1 MHNRKSVHIKLNEC
15 PKEQRKKPEKS
26 CTLCY
31 ALNSR
36 LDLKMSNQTLSLT
49 QRTEMQN
56 RTLKKAVVLAF
67 LLRPASGHIPKVS
80 QLGPVS
86 RRYRL
91 TDKLKVSKL
100 ASRGPH
106 LAKGD
111 ARSRRS
117 PVLGHPAPSLAGT
130 KVATL
135 EIPHGPH
142 ETFGREVTG
151 RVPGGPQIDSAAH
164 DVPSLDVIL
173 VGRKVEVLGADR
185 ELGAQRPNSQ
195 TANENY
201 LNASPG
207 ESPEEQ
213 SSDNPFHEGSDQQPQ
228 QPTQMEPMI
237 VDVMPKPV
245 EPIEEQPEIS
255 NFNSFQDVDNIVRK
269 YTAIIEARSRELRSA
284 PGALFLEEDVADK
297 AQHPFSAAEFEQVFG
312 SRESAEEGSQGET
325 PECDCSMEKLPTP
338 LTVKS
343 LHSSNLMPPANS
355 HHASQHS
362 SVESVQKEVFM
373 EPEMVTLVA
382 SNNNRLSVLPTS
394 NAVVPKMQVAL
405 RDHKPPEPTESIIV
419 DPLRIWSYKGDQGSP
434 PKASDDDIRTFE
446 EPSGSNLDISWME
459 PARQEMVVTSLR
471 AVMQNRASK
480 RPKLERR
487 GQTAVDAPK
496 TFSFAKFTQL
506 QENYARP
513 SRRQPDLLELESA
526 RESVAVSP
534 RDSRPVYAETLED
547 LKRVEGE
554 LDESIRMD
562 QYVAAPILKAGTAKA
577 REQPSGGRQNRD
589 VFQIPSSTTHTP
601 SIVFNFKP
609 STGFSALQ
617 QGNDQLSAQLVDS
630 WTTPADLYSTTIFS
644 NLRTSTPEL
653 LEVASE
659 SVAPSEPSVF
669 AADEPSSS
677 PAIATAEPTSG
688 DEQRLL
694 DTVYTES
701 EVRTTVE
708 EHLTG
713 APEENANAGLEQ
725 QAEVD
730 EQNSLDA
737 SSTTIADALAIDE
750 ASTTQIQPIEVAPTV
765 ELPKEPEIPQAP
777 APPPPPAAAPDAK
790 IILNAAQAQ
799 AAAEKRK
806 NVKLSAVQPR
816 VSASRVAAKTDQPAR
831 LSANASPQPGNRGGL
846 AKTGTPVTPA
856 RKSIVVSTP
865 TRRGLKSPM
874 LAKAP
879 AAAPETPRQIVL
891 PQAKPAPVS
900 ESEKSSSS
908 SESDSDD
915 SDSDSESDADSSDA
929 ENTYRKPSKKRLKE
943 YVDTVGAKV
952 LTLFKSSLPAAVEIP
967 PEQGEELYKRV
978 HDPNRR
984 KATMTSEERL
994 RYPVLLETG
1003 EDISLTAKNSEKR
1016 EHEIIEMNRVI
1027 EEDEVPIPA
1036 NLRRRGFFLGQQGEY
1051 RLALADFNKSLEYDP
1066 FNSDALWYRHQLHL
1080 LFGDVQAALR
1090 DLDAITEANRQHLG
1104 AFQMKG
1110 RIYQELG
1117 AVKMA
1122 VVNYSQ
1128 VIKLKPYDADA
1139 YLQRASLFEQENE
1152 MVYANEDYKMVRQL
1166 DPTNIPA
1173 MRNLAI
1179 YSFERRLWT
1188 DSNDAFTRLIEL
1200 NPNDYDAYVYR
1211 SRANAH
1217 LGRYE
1222 DAFLDLS
1229 TAVKINPAHPAIF
1242 FHRASLLR
1250 ARNPFK
1256 AIEDYS
1262 VVLLLEDSNLSVEA
1276 YYQRALLYYTLQ
1288 QYENAASDLETVIRI
1303 APQRAQ
1309 AHLTLGIL
1317 YMRYFNDLNEA
1328 LKCFDRSIA
1337 IKPTQTFAYL
1347 CRGDLY
1353 QLIQKHLRTDE
1364 SALNSARVRKRVKT
1378 AGKYRDVDPV
1388 DLTGPAILEHY
1399 IDLGVKEYSRAIH
1412 IAPYN
1417 HVLYLYRGKLL
1428 LNLGRM
1434 KEATYDF
1441 QTAFELNSE
1450 IAQTFMQ
1457 RALVLSFQRK
1467 YAQII
1472 EEFNKKSRLE
1482 TIEDAQLFILVAKA
1496 RISCKDHEGA
1506 LKNLAEALKYNKRE
1520 PEVYLLRGVCYE
1532 KLRDWTN
1539 AIKEFT
1545 PCIHLN
1551 PAFSKAYFHRGLCK
1565 LHLQDDQGIVDLSK
1579 AIKLDPD
1586 YFEAYITRASY
1597 YQMQGDYQ
1605 LAIEDCTEA
1614 LRVEPT
1620 SIRAYLLRGA
1630 CNCKLLQFDIALAD
1644 FGQAIS
1650 IDRTSHYAF
1659 YNRAVTYQLMHDYE
1673 NAIKDY
1679 SIVMLLYNDSNAYRN
1694 RGLIYW
1700 RQGDTEN
1707 ALLDLIAARDAFPED
1722 SKLGALLG
1730 VCLQTLGRLDESI
1743 EQFTAAVK
1751 LNPLMREALIARG
1764 NVYAAKGDVVTARKD
1779 YLRVLHIDPQCTEA
1793 LVNMA
1798 YTLQGEGR
1806 RKKAY
1811 DLFTMALAV
1820 DPNCMAALEGRAVIQ
1835 FSRSN
1840 FFGALVDICKAL
1852 ALDHKNPEYLTNRG
1866 VVYQALGD
1874 NVSAMQS
1881 YKLAL
1886 KVDPN
1891 YAHAHLNEAN
1901 MYFSQRK
1908 WEEALTRYTKTLEL
1922 APSTVSAYLNR
1933 GIAKAMLNDLSGAL
1947 EDFNEAGR
1955 LNPSIP
1961 ETFYNRAHVLQ
1972 LLGRQQEAEED
1983 YTAILEL
1990 SPFDSL
1996 VYNKRGKVR
2005 GHRADLSG
2013 AMEDFAMA
2021 IAQDD
2026 LSHGESLPVAAR

>member
-1 MHNRKSVHIKLNEC
+1 
-15 PKEQRKKPEKS
+15 
-26 CTLCY
+26 
-31 ALNSR
+31 
-36 LDLKMSNQTLSLT
+36 
-49 QRTEMQN
+49 MQN
-56 RTLKKAVVLAF
+56 R
-67 LLRPASGHIPKVS
+67 
-80 QLGPVS
+80 
-86 RRYRL
+86 
-91 TDKLKVSKL
+91 
-100 ASRGPH
+100 
-106 LAKGD
+106 
-111 ARSRRS
+111 
-117 PVLGHPAPSLAGT
+117 
-130 KVATL
+130 ATL
-135 EIPHGPH
+135 EISHAPH

-151 RVPGGPQIDSAAH
+151 RVPAGPQKDSTSH

-173 VGRKVEVLGADR
+173 VGHKVEVLGSDR
-185 ELGAQRPNSQ
+185 EAGAQDPSSQ
-195 TANENY
+195 TAGGHY
-201 LNASPG
+201 LYGPSG
-207 ESPEEQ
+207 DSQHEQ
-213 SSDNPFHEGSDQQPQ
+213 FLDDPFHEDTDQQRE

-237 VDVMPKPV
+237 VDVVPKPV
-245 EPIEEQPEIS
+245 EAVEEHLEIS
-255 NFNSFQDVDNIVRK
+255 HFNSFQDVDDVVRK
-269 YTAIIEARSRELRSA
+269 YTAIIEARSKELRSA
-284 PGALFLEEDVADK
+284 PGGLVSEEDTFDEAR
-297 AQHPFSAAEFEQVFG
+297 HPFSAAEFDEVFD
-312 SRESAEEGSQGET
+312 SRESAE
-325 PECDCSMEKLPTP
+325 
-338 LTVKS
+338 
-343 LHSSNLMPPANS
+343 
-355 HHASQHS
+355 
-362 SVESVQKEVFM
+362 VESVQKEVFM
-373 EPEMVTLVA
+373 EPEMLTLVA
-382 SNNNRLSVLPTS
+382 SKNNRTAVLPAS
-394 NAVVPKMQVAL
+394 NSVVPKKQVTL
-405 RDHKPPEPTESIIV
+405 RDHKLLEPSESILM
-419 DPLRIWSYKGDQGSP
+419 DPLHISSYKAEQSP
-434 PKASDDDIRTFE
+434 LPKALDVDIRNFE
-446 EPSGSNLDISWME
+446 GNSASDLDISWME

-487 GQTAVDAPK
+487 RQTAVDAPK

-506 QENYARP
+506 QETYDRP
-513 SRRQPDLLELESA
+513 NRRQPDLLELEST

-562 QYVAAPILKAGTAKA
+562 QYVAAPILLTGRTMPIDRIPIAIGSVALGMSWTPAQPSLSSPLRSHGAGRSIPATAEKAGTAKA
-577 REQPSGGRQNRD
+577 REQPSGGNQHKD
-589 VFQIPSSTTHTP
+589 IFQIPSSSTHTP
-601 SIVFNFKP
+601 SILFSFKL
-609 STGFSALQ
+609 STGIASPL
-617 QGNDQLSAQLVDS
+617 QGNDQLLSAQLVDS

-644 NLRTSTPEL
+644 SLRTSTADP
-653 LEVASE
+653 LEVAPE
-659 SVAPSEPSVF
+659 STAPSETAILAV
-669 AADEPSSS
+669 DEPSSML
-677 PAIATAEPTSG
+677 PGVIVEVPGG
-688 DEQRLL
+688 DDQ
-694 DTVYTES
+694 
-701 EVRTTVE
+701 
-708 EHLTG
+708 H
-713 APEENANAGLEQ
+713 
-725 QAEVD
+725 
-730 EQNSLDA
+730 SLDA
-737 SSTTIADALAIDE
+737 VYMNSNAKATAVDNLAGAPQEDAVLPGPEQQIEVNEEPSLDVSSTSIADAVAIDE
-750 ASTTQIQPIEVAPTV
+750 ASITIPETQAKEVPTTV
-765 ELPKEPEIPQAP
+765 ELPAEPEIPLAP
-777 APPPPPAAAPDAK
+777 ILPPPLAAVPDPK

-799 AAAEKRK
+799 AAAEKRR
-806 NVKLSAVQPR
+806 NVRLSAVQP
-816 VSASRVAAKTDQPAR
+816 ASRIVSKTDQPAR
-831 LSANASPQPGNRGGL
+831 RSANASPQPASRGGVT
-846 AKTGTPVTPA
+846 KTGTPVTPA
-856 RKSIVVSTP
+856 RRSVVASTP

-874 LAKAP
+874 LAKTP
-879 AAAPETPRQIVL
+879 AVVPDAPRQIVL
-891 PQAKPAPVS
+891 PQAIPPPVS
-900 ESEKSSSS
+900 ESEKSSSTS
-908 SESDSDD
+908 GSDSDETASDSESDSD
-915 SDSDSESDADSSDA
+915 SSDA
-929 ENTYRKPSKKRLKE
+929 EDTYRKPSKKRPKE
-943 YVDTVGAKV
+943 HVDTVGAKV
-952 LTLFKSSLPAAVEIP
+952 ISQFKSSLPAAVEIP

-994 RYPVLLETG
+994 RYPVFLETG
-1003 EDISLTAKNSEKR
+1003 EDISLTAKNAEKR

-1166 DPTNIPA
+1166 DPTNVPA

-1211 SRANAH
+1211 ARANAH
-1217 LGRYE
+1217 LGRFE

-1229 TAVKINPAHPAIF
+1229 TAVKINPAHPAIY

-1250 ARNPFK
+1250 VRNPFK

-1262 VVLLLEDSNLSVEA
+1262 VVLLLEDSKLSVEA

-1317 YMRYFNDLNEA
+1317 HMRYFNDLNEA

-1337 IKPTQTFAYL
+1337 INTTQTFAYL

-1353 QLIQKHLRTDE
+1353 QLIQKHLRTNE
-1364 SALNSARVRKRVKT
+1364 SALNSARIRKRVKT

-1399 IDLGVKEYSRAIH
+1399 LDLGVKEYSRAIH

-1428 LNLGRM
+1428 LNMGRM

-1472 EEFNKKSRLE
+1472 DEFNKKSRLE

-1496 RISCKDHEGA
+1496 RINCKDHEGA

-1532 KLRDWTN
+1532 KLQDWTN

-1565 LHLQDDQGIVDLSK
+1565 LHLQDDQGISDMSK

-1597 YQMQGDYQ
+1597 YQMKGDYQ

-1620 SIRAYLLRGA
+1620 SIRAYLLRGG

-1644 FGQAIS
+1644 FGQAIT
-1650 IDRTSHYAF
+1650 IDRTSHHAF

-1700 RQGDTEN
+1700 KQGDTEN

-1764 NVYAAKGDVVTARKD
+1764 NVYAAKGDVATARKD

-1820 DPNCMAALEGRAVIQ
+1820 DPNCKAALEGRAVIQ

-1886 KVDPN
+1886 KADPN

-1908 WEEALTRYTKTLEL
+1908 WEEALARYTKTLAL

-1947 EDFNEAGR
+1947 EDFNEAER
-1955 LNPSIP
+1955 LNPLIP

-1972 LLGRQQEAEED
+1972 LLGRQQEAEKD
-1983 YTAILEL
+1983 YTTILEL
-1990 SPFDSL
+1990 SPFDSM

-2005 GHRADLSG
+2005 GHRSDLSG

-2026 LSHGESLPVAAR
+2026 GESLAVAAR

>member
-1 MHNRKSVHIKLNEC
+1 
-15 PKEQRKKPEKS
+15 
-26 CTLCY
+26 
-31 ALNSR
+31 
-36 LDLKMSNQTLSLT
+36 MSGI
-49 QRTEMQN
+49 
-56 RTLKKAVVLAF
+56 A
-67 LLRPASGHIPKVS
+67 H
-80 QLGPVS
+80 
-86 RRYRL
+86 
-91 TDKLKVSKL
+91 
-100 ASRGPH
+100 
-106 LAKGD
+106 
-111 ARSRRS
+111 
-117 PVLGHPAPSLAGT
+117 GT
-130 KVATL
+130 
-135 EIPHGPH
+135 H

-151 RVPGGPQIDSAAH
+151 RVPGGPQKDTATHSAS
-164 DVPSLDVIL
+164 SLDVIL
-173 VGRKVEVLGADR
+173 VGHKVEVPGADR
-185 ELGAQRPNSQ
+185 ETRAQGLNVQFIAAHHQNAELGQMQMVHSFDDTSNDAPDHHR
-195 TANENY
+195 
-201 LNASPG
+201 
-207 ESPEEQ
+207 
-213 SSDNPFHEGSDQQPQ
+213 Q

-237 VDVMPKPV
+237 VDVFAKPV
-245 EPIEEQPEIS
+245 EGVEDHPQVSHI
-255 NFNSFQDVDNIVRK
+255 NSFQDVDHVVRK
-269 YTAIIEARSRELRSA
+269 YSAIVQARSRELRS
-284 PGALFLEEDVADK
+284 GTGGGLGLEEEALQES
-297 AQHPFSAAEFEQVFG
+297 QHPFSAGNIDEGLAGEP
-312 SRESAEEGSQGET
+312 ANEEHSQRG
-325 PECDCSMEKLPTP
+325 PSECDCNVEELPTP
-338 LTVKS
+338 LSVKG
-343 LHSSNLMPPANS
+343 LHSSNFLPRTDPQN
-355 HHASQHS
+355 SQHS
-362 SVESVQKEVFM
+362 SHESVQKEVFM
-373 EPEMVTLVA
+373 EPEMLTLVA
-382 SNNNRLSVLPTS
+382 SSNNRAVVSSTS
-394 NAVVPKMQVAL
+394 NAVFPKQQASL
-405 RDHKPPEPTESIIV
+405 RDPKAMEPSESTDV
-419 DPLRIWSYKGDQGSP
+419 NYLLAPSYKGEHVSYPADEGS
-434 PKASDDDIRTFE
+434 S
-446 EPSGSNLDISWME
+446 SSLDMSWME
-459 PARQEMVVTSLR
+459 PEMVVTSLR
-471 AVMQNRASK
+471 AVMQNRATK

-487 GQTAVDAPK
+487 GQTAADVPK
-496 TFSFAKFTQL
+496 TFSFAKFTKL
-506 QENYARP
+506 QEAYGRP
-513 SRRQPDLLELESA
+513 NRRQPDLLDLESA
-526 RESVAVSP
+526 RESVAATP
-534 RDSRPVYAETLED
+534 RDLKPVYAETLED
-547 LKRVEGE
+547 LKIVEAE

-562 QYVAAPILKAGTAKA
+562 QYVAAPMLKAATLKSQ
-577 REQPSGGRQNRD
+577 EQPLGESIGPD
-589 VFQIPSSTTHTP
+589 VFQIPSSASRP
-601 SIVFNFKP
+601 PRILFNFKP
-609 STGFSALQ
+609 STGFSPKPGQ
-617 QGNDQLSAQLVDS
+617 SRPPAQLLDI
-630 WTTPADLYSTTIFS
+630 WTTPEDLYATTIFDTIRPATTDS
-644 NLRTSTPEL
+644 PE
-653 LEVASE
+653 VT
-659 SVAPSEPSVF
+659 VAPSDPTN
-669 AADEPSSS
+669 ADVERPAS
-677 PAIATAEPTSG
+677 PRAMGSAELPAVEDRRS
-688 DEQRLL
+688 L
-694 DTVYTES
+694 DTVYIES
-701 EVRTTVE
+701 
-708 EHLTG
+708 
-713 APEENANAGLEQ
+713 APAVGSENDLSDAPQEDEALPILEQ
-725 QAEVD
+725 EDGVEAHK
-730 EQNSLDA
+730 SLHPSSPLVPDA
-737 SSTTIADALAIDE
+737 V
-750 ASTTQIQPIEVAPTV
+750 ASEEELPTMPESQPITVDTEVLDKTEEPTTSA
-765 ELPKEPEIPQAP
+765 IPLNQ
-777 APPPPPAAAPDAK
+777 PDSETSTHAT
-790 IILNAAQAQ
+790 QVQ
-799 AAAEKRK
+799 TPTDRRK
-806 NVKLSAVQPR
+806 SVRLHAVQPR
-816 VSASRVAAKTDQPAR
+816 TPASRSSSKTGQQPAHR
-831 LSANASPQPGNRGGL
+831 SPHLSPQPSARGGGV
-846 AKTGTPVTPA
+846 KSGTPLPPA
-856 RKSIVVSTP
+856 RKSIVVSSP
-865 TRRGLKSPM
+865 TRRVSKSP
-874 LAKAP
+874 AP
-879 AAAPETPRQIVL
+879 SKVPTVTAVPPRQIVL
-891 PQAKPAPVS
+891 PQAKPLAVPDS
-900 ESEKSSSS
+900 DHSSSSSKSSSS
-908 SESDSDD
+908 SGSGSESDSSTDD
-915 SDSDSESDADSSDA
+915 
-929 ENTYRKPSKKRLKE
+929 NPYRKSKRRLKNH
-943 YVDTVGAKV
+943 VDTVGAKV
-952 LTLFKSSLPAAVEIP
+952 ISLFKSSLPAAVEIP

-978 HDPNRR
+978 HAASRR
-984 KATMTSEERL
+984 KATMTPEERL
-994 RYPVLLETG
+994 RYPVFLETG
-1003 EDISLTAKNSEKR
+1003 EDISLTAKSAEKR
-1016 EHEIIEMNRVI
+1016 EQEILELNRVI
-1027 EEDEVPIPA
+1027 EQDEVPIPA

-1051 RLALADFNKSLEYDP
+1051 RLALLDFNKSLEYDP

-1090 DLDAITEANRQHLG
+1090 DLDAITETNRQHLG

-1166 DPTNIPA
+1166 DPSNIPA
-1173 MRNLAI
+1173 MRNLAT

-1188 DSNDAFTRLIEL
+1188 DSNDAFTKLIAL
-1200 NPNDYDAYVYR
+1200 NPNDFDAYVYR
-1211 SRANAH
+1211 SRTSAH

-1222 DAFLDLS
+1222 DAFLDLT
-1229 TAVKINPAHPAIF
+1229 TAVKINPAHPSIF

-1250 ARNPFK
+1250 VRNPFK

-1262 VVLLLEDSNLSVEA
+1262 LVLLLEDSSLSVEA

-1288 QYENAASDLETVIRI
+1288 QYENAAADLETVIRM
-1303 APQRAQ
+1303 APQRSQ
-1309 AHLTLGIL
+1309 AYLTLGIL
-1317 YMRYFNDLNEA
+1317 NMRYFQDLNEA
-1328 LKCFDRSIA
+1328 LRCFDRSIA
-1337 IKPTQTFAYL
+1337 IKPTQTFGYL

-1353 QLIQKHLRTDE
+1353 QLIHKHLRTNE
-1364 SALNSARVRKRVKT
+1364 SALNSARMRKRVKT
-1378 AGKYRDVDPV
+1378 AGRYRDIDPI

-1399 IDLGVKEYSRAIH
+1399 VDLGVKEYSRAIH

-1428 LNLGRM
+1428 LNMGRM

-1520 PEVYLLRGVCYE
+1520 PEVYLLRGICYE
-1532 KLRDWTN
+1532 KLRDWSN

-1565 LHLQDDQGIVDLSK
+1565 LHLQDDQGILDLTK
-1579 AIKLDPD
+1579 AIKLDPE

-1597 YQMQGDYQ
+1597 YQTKGEYEP
-1605 LAIEDCTEA
+1605 AIEDCTEA

-1630 CNCKLLQFDIALAD
+1630 CHCKLLQFEIALAD
-1644 FGQAIS
+1644 FGKAIA

-1673 NAIKDY
+1673 NAVKDY

-1700 RQGDTEN
+1700 KQGDTEN

-1743 EQFTAAVK
+1743 EQFTSAVK
-1751 LNPLMREALIARG
+1751 LNPIMREALIARG
-1764 NVYAAKGDVVTARKD
+1764 NVYATKGDVTSARKD

-1811 DLFTMALAV
+1811 DLFTMALAI
-1820 DPNCMAALEGRAVIQ
+1820 DPSCMAALEGRAVIQ

-1886 KVDPN
+1886 KADPT

-1908 WEEALTRYTKTLEL
+1908 WEEALARYSKTLEL
-1922 APSTVSAYLNR
+1922 APTTISAYLNR
-1933 GIAKAMLNDLSGAL
+1933 GITKAMINDLSGAL

-1961 ETFYNRAHVLQ
+1961 EIFYNRAHVLQ

-1983 YTAILEL
+1983 YTTILEL
-1990 SPFDSL
+1990 SPFDSM

-2005 GHRADLSG
+2005 GHRSDFSG

-2021 IAQDD
+2021 IAQDER
-2026 LSHGESLPVAAR
+2026 GESLAVAAKPRLISV

>member
-1 MHNRKSVHIKLNEC
+1 MK
-15 PKEQRKKPEKS
+15 
-26 CTLCY
+26 
-31 ALNSR
+31 
-36 LDLKMSNQTLSLT
+36 
-49 QRTEMQN
+49 
-56 RTLKKAVVLAF
+56 
-67 LLRPASGHIPKVS
+67 
-80 QLGPVS
+80 
-86 RRYRL
+86 
-91 TDKLKVSKL
+91 
-100 ASRGPH
+100 
-106 LAKGD
+106 
-111 ARSRRS
+111 
-117 PVLGHPAPSLAGT
+117 
-130 KVATL
+130 
-135 EIPHGPH
+135 
-142 ETFGREVTG
+142 
-151 RVPGGPQIDSAAH
+151 
-164 DVPSLDVIL
+164 
-173 VGRKVEVLGADR
+173 
-185 ELGAQRPNSQ
+185 
-195 TANENY
+195 
-201 LNASPG
+201 
-207 ESPEEQ
+207 
-213 SSDNPFHEGSDQQPQ
+213 
-228 QPTQMEPMI
+228 
-237 VDVMPKPV
+237 
-245 EPIEEQPEIS
+245 
-255 NFNSFQDVDNIVRK
+255 
-269 YTAIIEARSRELRSA
+269 
-284 PGALFLEEDVADK
+284 
-297 AQHPFSAAEFEQVFG
+297 
-312 SRESAEEGSQGET
+312 
-325 PECDCSMEKLPTP
+325 
-338 LTVKS
+338 
-343 LHSSNLMPPANS
+343 
-355 HHASQHS
+355 
-362 SVESVQKEVFM
+362 
-373 EPEMVTLVA
+373 
-382 SNNNRLSVLPTS
+382 
-394 NAVVPKMQVAL
+394 
-405 RDHKPPEPTESIIV
+405 
-419 DPLRIWSYKGDQGSP
+419 
-434 PKASDDDIRTFE
+434 
-446 EPSGSNLDISWME
+446 
-459 PARQEMVVTSLR
+459 
-471 AVMQNRASK
+471 
-480 RPKLERR
+480 
-487 GQTAVDAPK
+487 
-496 TFSFAKFTQL
+496 
-506 QENYARP
+506 
-513 SRRQPDLLELESA
+513 
-526 RESVAVSP
+526 
-534 RDSRPVYAETLED
+534 
-547 LKRVEGE
+547 
-554 LDESIRMD
+554 
-562 QYVAAPILKAGTAKA
+562 
-577 REQPSGGRQNRD
+577 
-589 VFQIPSSTTHTP
+589 
-601 SIVFNFKP
+601 
-609 STGFSALQ
+609 
-617 QGNDQLSAQLVDS
+617 
-630 WTTPADLYSTTIFS
+630 
-644 NLRTSTPEL
+644 
-653 LEVASE
+653 
-659 SVAPSEPSVF
+659 
-669 AADEPSSS
+669 
-677 PAIATAEPTSG
+677 
-688 DEQRLL
+688 
-694 DTVYTES
+694 
-701 EVRTTVE
+701 TTVE
-708 EHLTG
+708 ENLTG
-713 APEENANAGLEQ
+713 APQENANAGSEQ
-725 QAEVD
+725 QAEVA

-737 SSTTIADALAIDE
+737 SSTSIADTLAIDE
-750 ASTTQIQPIEVAPTV
+750 ASTTQAETQPIEVAPTA
-765 ELPKEPEIPQAP
+765 EPPKEPEIPPAP
-777 APPPPPAAAPDAK
+777 APPPPPVAASDAK

-816 VSASRVAAKTDQPAR
+816 ISASRVAAKTDQPAR
-831 LSANASPQPGNRGGL
+831 RSANASPQPANRGGVT
-846 AKTGTPVTPA
+846 KTGTPVTPA
-856 RKSIVVSTP
+856 RKSMVVSTP
-865 TRRGLKSPM
+865 TRRVLKSPT

-879 AAAPETPRQIVL
+879 AATPETPRQIVL

-929 ENTYRKPSKKRLKE
+929 ENSYRKPSKKRLKG

-952 LTLFKSSLPAAVEIP
+952 LTLFKSSLPATVEIP

-994 RYPVLLETG
+994 RYPVFLETG

-1128 VIKLKPYDADA
+1128 VIKLKPFDADA

-1328 LKCFDRSIA
+1328 LKCFDRSIT

-1353 QLIQKHLRTDE
+1353 QLIQKHLRTNE
-1364 SALNSARVRKRVKT
+1364 SALSSARVRKRIKT

-1428 LNLGRM
+1428 LNMGRM

-1551 PAFSKAYFHRGLCK
+1551 PAFAKAYFHRGLCK

-1644 FGQAIS
+1644 FGQAIN

-1673 NAIKDY
+1673 NAVKDY

-1700 RQGDTEN
+1700 EQGDTEN

-1835 FSRSN
+1835 FTRSN

-1972 LLGRQQEAEED
+1972 LLGRQQEAEAD

-1990 SPFDSL
+1990 SPFDSM

-2026 LSHGESLPVAAR
+2026 LSHGESLAVAAR